1 MRSVKHITNTW
12 LLTVFSFPWIYILY
26 FAAVYRTAPP
36 VEAVPFMFLFSLLI
50 SSGGYVLCLFF
61 FQPIRLLDIATGWKF
76 LIWIIVME
84 ACIVLGTYLVFAI
97 FFDFSLFVTAKEFL
111 VIACVTA
118 AMVALIRFEHFEAA
132 SDNNSITE

>member
-36 VEAVPFMFLFSLLI
+36 VEAVPFMFLYSLLI

-61 FQPIRLLDIATGWKF
+61 FQPVRLLEITIVWKF
-76 LIWIIVME
+76 FIWIVVME
-84 ACIVLGTYLVFAI
+84 ACIVLGTYLMCGMFFNFSVFGY
-97 FFDFSLFVTAKEFL
+97 THEFL
-111 VIACVTA
+111 MIACITA
-118 AMVALIRFEHFEAA
+118 VMVALIRYEQFQAA
-132 SDNNSITE
+132 SSTNSITE

>member
-36 VEAVPFMFLFSLLI
+36 VEAVPFMFLYSLLI

-61 FQPIRLLDIATGWKF
+61 FQPVRLLEITIVWKF
-76 LIWIIVME
+76 FIWIVVME
-84 ACIVLGTYLVFAI
+84 ACIVLGTYLMCGMFFNSSVFGY
-97 FFDFSLFVTAKEFL
+97 T
-111 VIACVTA
+111 
-118 AMVALIRFEHFEAA
+118 
-132 SDNNSITE
+132 